1 MELQSKSKPTLV
13 IVPGLGDELKIY
25 KTFARRWQRLG
36 YDVHVIPFGWADRN
50 ARLGPKLD
58 DFLARLDALQT
69 NELYLIGVSAGG
81 TAVVNAMARRPDY
94 VKKVATVC
102 APLDTMFNLRNPLL
116 AESIE
121 QARQLL
127 THYNDEQKVRILSVF
142 ALHDPVV
149 STSLSRPPG
158 VKTMRVPMI
167 AHPPAIFV
175 ALMLYARRIN
185 AFFKH

>member
-1 MELQSKSKPTLV
+1 MKSQPKPTLV

-25 KTFARRWQRLG
+25 KTFVRRWQRLG
-36 YDVHVIPFGWADRN
+36 YAVHIIPFGWSDHS

-58 DFLARLDALQT
+58 DFLARLDALHASK
-69 NELYLIGVSAGG
+69 LYVIGVSAGG
-81 TAVVNAMARRPDY
+81 TAAVNAMARRPDY
-94 VKKVATVC
+94 VKKVAAVC
-102 APLDTMFNLRNPLL
+102 APLDTMINLRNPLL

-127 THYNDEQKVRILSVF
+127 IHYNDEQKARILSVF

-149 STSLSRPPG
+149 NTKLSRPSG
-158 VKTMRVPMI
+158 IKTMRVPMI
-167 AHPPAIFV
+167 AHPLAIFM

-185 AFFKH
+185 TFLKR